1 MLISCESPPCCIFSP
16 LASATQKPIKS
27 PQEHVSKNLHHNDNG
42 HNDDDALQKKFL
54 GPQEHNLVLL
64 ITSICKAEALN
75 CCINYM
81 ILPKQLNSF
90 RRKIW
95 WQNLHLISASNSVEY
110 ARKHSQWIFQMII
123 FSGQSNLQ
131 LLELGQR
138 VNRFSLKRSSI
149 VIQLLF
155 ESAAVSQTSSSTG
168 LRGER
173 IKILWR

>member
-1 MLISCESPPCCIFSP
+1 M
-16 LASATQKPIKS
+16 ASSSIIKCWY
-27 PQEHVSKNLHHNDNG
+27 HVNHLPAVSFLLLLLLLRSQSNHRKKAFQKNLHHNDNG
-42 HNDDDALQKKFL
+42 HNDDDASQKKFL
-54 GPQEHNLVLL
+54 GPQELNLVLL

-90 RRKIW
+90 RQKIW

-110 ARKHSQWIFQMII
+110 AWKHSQWIFQMII

-155 ESAAVSQTSSSTG
+155 ESAAVSQ
-168 LRGER
+168 
-173 IKILWR
+173 